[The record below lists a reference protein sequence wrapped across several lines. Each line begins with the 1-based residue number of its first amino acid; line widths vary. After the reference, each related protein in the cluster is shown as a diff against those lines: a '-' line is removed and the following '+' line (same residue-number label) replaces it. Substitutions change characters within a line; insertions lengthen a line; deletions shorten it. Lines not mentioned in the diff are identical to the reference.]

1 MNNHTSTHLLNF
13 ALRNVLTEDSDQR
26 GSLVAPEYL
35 RFDFTSK
42 GALTDEQVG
51 KVEEIVNKLIV
62 NNLPVY
68 AEIVPLAKGK
78 AIQVYFCPQ
87 NGRQNCSHG
96 FNLKCNL
103 LQYTILPSV
112 FACQAG
118 ALITIYGS
126 YYQTSRKIKLA
137 HFQLV

>member
-78 AIQVYFCPQ
+78 AIQVYFAP
-87 NGRQNCSHG
+87 
-96 FNLKCNL
+96 K
-103 LQYTILPSV
+103 T
-112 FACQAG
+112 G
-118 ALITIYGS
+118 AKTVLMVSI
-126 YYQTSRKIKLA
+126 
-137 HFQLV
+137 